1 MLARPKAAR
10 ITRCPATSQA
20 CVCSRG
26 RTCTWIADN
35 EVLCTGLRFAR
46 SFAKPLVKPLAKPL
60 AMSRREVPK
69 RNFFQPNLTIAL
81 TF

>member
-10 ITRCPATSQA
+10 IARCPATSQA

-35 EVLCTGLRFAR
+35 EVLRTGLRLRFAG
-46 SFAKPLVKPLAKPL
+46 SFAKRLAKPL

-69 RNFFQPNLTIAL
+69 RNFFQPNLTIA
-81 TF
+81 